1 MLLSHILLIDEIV
14 VMVDE
19 VEYEKD
25 EMAAVPP
32 PRARYHEM
40 YA

>member
-1 MLLSHILLIDEIV
+1 
-14 VMVDE
+14 MVDE

-32 PRARYHEM
+32 PRARYREM
-40 YA
+40 YTKSTNQRRCLQ